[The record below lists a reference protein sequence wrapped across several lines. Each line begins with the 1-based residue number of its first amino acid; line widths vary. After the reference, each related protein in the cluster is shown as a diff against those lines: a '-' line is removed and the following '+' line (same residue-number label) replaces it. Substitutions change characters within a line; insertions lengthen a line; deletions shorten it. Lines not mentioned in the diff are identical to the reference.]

1 MRISQK
7 SNNAQNSKILFFWQR
22 NTIFAESLQSWV
34 NFSPQ
39 ASFAVVINA
48 LRVCS
53 ITLLQYIAFIKF
65 GTSCRVLILCMTWQ
79 IFLIYKPT
87 SVWMSDYLMKK
98 IEKDWML
105 PWNQSL
111 DIFLHQSLDCA
122 EHFVSC
128 FCLGWSHTD
137 VLSSERIN
145 FSKSFQNLE
154 PCILPCCAVSPQFCF
169 Y

>member
-1 MRISQK
+1 MHLWFRFISSHK
-7 SNNAQNSKILFFWQR
+7 ANLWNIIFALNSFHGPTQR
-22 NTIFAESLQSWV
+22 NTIFAGSLQSWV

-65 GTSCRVLILCMTWQ
+65 GTSCTVLILCMTWQ

-105 PWNQSL
+105 PLNQSL
-111 DIFLHQSLDCA
+111 DILDTCP
-122 EHFVSC
+122 SS
-128 FCLGWSHTD
+128 LGWSHTN
-137 VLSSERIN
+137 VLSSEVAKIQRELISVKA
-145 FSKSFQNLE
+145 FK
-154 PCILPCCAVSPQFCF
+154 I
-169 Y
+169 